1 MNGGTPASDPAPN
14 DGLGTQ
20 ANPQQSALVAQVSP
34 ALDPASA
41 HDVPVIVQRGM
52 PRMSC
57 WQTNGFWLTLPE
69 QQLFSALQLLV
80 ANLQTAPAGLHA
92 LPLSHRPTTSLGFAL
107 LQLPTPVTP
116 CWPPKPQQSASVRHT
131 SPVGRQPLGG

>member
-1 MNGGTPASDPAPN
+1 PASAPLN

-20 ANPQQSALVAQVSP
+20 GSPQQSALVAHAAP
-34 ALDPASA
+34 AFDPASA
-41 HDVPVIVQRGM
+41 QDSPAIVHRGM

-80 ANLQTAPAGLHA
+80 A
-92 LPLSHRPTTSLGFAL
+92 S
-107 LQLPTPVTP
+107 
-116 CWPPKPQQSASVRHT
+116 
-131 SPVGRQPLGG
+131 